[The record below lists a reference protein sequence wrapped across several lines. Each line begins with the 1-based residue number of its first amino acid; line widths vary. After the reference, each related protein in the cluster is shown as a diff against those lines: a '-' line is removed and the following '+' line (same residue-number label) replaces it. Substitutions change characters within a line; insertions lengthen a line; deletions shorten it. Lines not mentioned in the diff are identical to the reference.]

1 MKVLKEVRKNVHQ
14 QHFED
19 LVLFGKEGLDE
30 LNYKIENFINRF
42 EDNNDNLNI
51 TTKIDGAPA
60 LFVWH
65 HVDGYPDDSI
75 ALKGFVNGPKHALS
89 SDAEID
95 AKYGDRP
102 DMAETL
108 KWGLKL
114 APYIPSGE
122 AWQGD
127 CLFTHDEVE
136 EREIGGKNY
145 LTFQPNKIIYA
156 FSEENPGYNQVKN
169 ADFGIAFHTIYKP
182 KNGEMTQ
189 GFKVDPTRINVPDNF
204 YIMSPAVN
212 APKGKEDY
220 SLDKVESMFNE
231 LKQKEQKLINDPKYE
246 ELVNNSTFMNYWN
259 TFENANLAD
268 KKQVNININTFINE
282 LKDYIKDKQTNEFN
296 KKLPSLKTQQGI
308 DKATS
313 KYNSDVEKLAN
324 IVEDNKGTLVNLVD
338 VLNTAANIK
347 MLLWAGFKRSQ
358 YDYSTF
364 YKSKTKGYFP
374 AEAEGIAMSDQDGNI
389 VKLVDRSTFSSLN
402 RDPDIESG
410 FEHNANESL
419 TEDVNDIQLDS
430 KLEKLLGNNKQKFID
445 KVIEMILDKSY
456 LDYFTYG
463 LYRND
468 GNEKRKA
475 VHDFWLNN
483 FGLDTSLRGVGSK
496 INSAILSIE
505 SSIEDTDEYKDSLDW
520 DDTNR
525 LPKDEQF
532 KMNLFYEWDAIRKD
546 PFGDYSDDDPRKS
559 MSFRE
564 FLQDKLEGGDYEDDH
579 EKQLLIKTIEEVKGG
594 SGYFREMYRVTN
606 SKDADIKSFNE
617 EFGPATQMSDM
628 GAFNKFIKLL
638 NEDKSKIAVIG
649 WGRLN
654 PPTIGHE
661 RLINSMVDAAK
672 GVGEKAKLYL
682 SHTVGPDDPL
692 SYESKINW
700 CKKAF
705 GNKVDVIETNSK
717 TIIEVLKDLYND
729 GYTGIIYVGGGDRI
743 GGADD
748 ITSVIKNYN
757 GKLNKKGELVY
768 YFGDFGGKGIK
779 FVNAGERSKT
789 STDPVERASATI
801 ARQLVKDDNFE
812 MFKEI
817 VPFNEDDAYKLFKE
831 LKYALK

>member
-268 KKQVNININTFINE
+268 KKQVNININTFISE

-324 IVEDNKGTLVNLVD
+324 IVDDNKSTLVNLVD

-419 TEDVNDIQLDS
+419 TEDVNDIKLDS
-430 KLEKLLGNNKQKFID
+430 KLEKLLGGNKQKFID

-505 SSIEDTDEYKDSLDW
+505 SSIEDTDAYKDSLDW

-606 SKDADIKSFNE
+606 SKDADIRSFNE

-628 GAFNKFIKLL
+628 GAFNKFIKCL
-638 NEDKSKIAVIG
+638 NEDENKTAVIG

-661 RLINSMVDAAK
+661 KMIDAMKSYAQ
-672 GVGEKAKLYL
+672 GEKAKLYL
-682 SHTVGPDDPL
+682 SHQENNPKNPL
-692 SYESKINW
+692 SYESKVRW
-700 CKKAF
+700 CQKAF
-705 GNKVDVIETNSK
+705 GDKVDVIETDAK
-717 TIIEVLKDLYND
+717 TIIEVLRNLYEQ
-729 GYTGIIYVGGGDRI
+729 GYTDIIYVGGEDRI
-743 GGADD
+743 GGDDD
-748 ITSVIKNYN
+748 ISKMILRYN
-757 GKLNKKGELVY
+757 GQPSKKGEIIY
-768 YFGDFGGKGIK
+768 DFNSILFKS
-779 FVNAGERSKT
+779 AGRRSDDSSDLAEK
-789 STDPVERASATI
+789 ASASL